1 MNEEEEETDLRAGL
15 EQYEAQINTL
25 IRQHMNKNSS
35 YSTLSNIF
43 SIFYYFCTI
52 PISRDL
58 GTIQKLVQQ
67 LVEPLHEVA
76 VSSTV
81 EFSCEKHA
89 LNCHFKR
96 LKTICK
102 LFFAGIN
109 VPYYSTYLSSTIK
122 SKTVENKFLRKAD
135 RVRILSLF
143 TPEYK

>member
-1 MNEEEEETDLRAGL
+1 
-15 EQYEAQINTL
+15 
-25 IRQHMNKNSS
+25 MNKNSS
-35 YSTLSNIF
+35 YSTLCNIF

-67 LVEPLHEVA
+67 LVEPLHNIA

-109 VPYYSTYLSSTIK
+109 VPYYTTYLF
-122 SKTVENKFLRKAD
+122 SKVKQKGLKTNF
-135 RVRILSLF
+135 
-143 TPEYK
+143 